1 MNREKKSVTV
11 FSQDLCARLM
21 LKGHRLQGMAADRRY
36 PERNVFF
43 FRNDPLVLA
52 GIAGVAPN
60 KLGE

>member
-11 FSQDLCARLM
+11 FSQDLCAHLM

-52 GIAGVAPN
+52 DIAEIAQN
-60 KLGE
+60 KNGE